1 MSEGEGWEL
10 EDELQREETLEEWTS
25 AFEEKKEVEEIV
37 MIASLGSL
45 QANVWHQEKVE
56 ERCDGE
62 CEEI

>member
-1 MSEGEGWEL
+1 MEVSEGEEQEEVIL
-10 EDELQREETLEEWTS
+10 EVYQEQECGGAL
-25 AFEEKKEVEEIV
+25 EEKKEVEEIV
-37 MIASLGSL
+37 MTASLGSL